1 MPNTARR
8 MSIYYNQPEKY
19 FLGWLVRVRGED
31 QAGPLRCRGLFRGI
45 ASPAVLCHKEPD
57 RASKAPSL
65 LLAGS
70 LWHKDIYRL

>member
-45 ASPAVLCHKEPD
+45 ASPAVLCHKEQARHIQSP
-57 RASKAPSL
+57 L
-65 LLAGS
+65 LGCWFFMA
-70 LWHKDIYRL
+70 